1 MRGQCDVAHGRTVP
15 TPGPP
20 PRILIMSA
28 IRSSV
33 RQRIDSGG
41 TSFSFEFFPPKTE
54 EGSRHLWDAIR
65 RLEPL
70 HPDLVSVTYGAGGST
85 RDRTV
90 AITQQIAHETTLTP
104 MGHLTCVGSTVAELR
119 SVIAA
124 YADAGVHHVLALR
137 GDPSGGPQAPWVST
151 PGGLE
156 HADELVELLSQL
168 GDFSIGVA
176 AFPDVHPSSPS
187 LEFDVAVLKAK
198 QDRGADFAMTQ
209 FFFSAGS
216 YFRLVEAAQSAGVE
230 MPIIPGI
237 MPVTNV
243 RQIQRFAQL
252 SGTPLPAD
260 MIERFERVADDA
272 DAVVELGV
280 ESAAELCSELLDG
293 GAPGL
298 HFYTLNRS
306 FSTLRVYRDLGLTV

>member
-1 MRGQCDVAHGRTVP
+1 MP
-15 TPGPP
+15 
-20 PRILIMSA
+20 A

-33 RQRIDSGG
+33 RERIDAGG

-54 EGSRHLWDAIR
+54 AGTALLWDAIR

-119 SVIAA
+119 AVIAS
-124 YADAGVHHVLALR
+124 YAAAGVHHVLALR
-137 GDPSGGPQAPWVST
+137 GDPPGGPEAHWVST

-156 HADELVELLSQL
+156 HADELVGLISRL

-187 LEFDVAVLKAK
+187 LAADVAVLKSK

-209 FFFSAGS
+209 FFFDPDS
-216 YFRLVEAAQSAGVE
+216 YFRLVDAAQATGVT

-243 RQIQRFAQL
+243 RQLQRFAQL
-252 SGTPLPAD
+252 SGTPLPAP
-260 MIERFERVADDA
+260 MIEQFERVADDPQ
-272 DAVVELGV
+272 AVVDLGV
-280 ESAAELCSELLDG
+280 EHASHLCSQLLAG

-306 FSTLRVYRDLGLTV
+306 TATLRVYRDLGLTV

>member
-1 MRGQCDVAHGRTVP
+1 MPAT
-15 TPGPP
+15 
-20 PRILIMSA
+20 
-28 IRSSV
+28 RSSV
-33 RQRIDSGG
+33 RERIDAGG
-41 TSFSFEFFPPKTE
+41 RSFSFEFFPPKTP
-54 EGSRHLWDAIR
+54 EGTGHLWDAIR

-70 HPDLVSVTYGAGGST
+70 HPTLVSVTYGAGGTT

-90 AITQQIAHETTLTP
+90 EITAQIAHQTTLTP

-119 SVIAA
+119 AVVAA

-137 GDPSGGPQAPWVST
+137 GDPVGGPQAPWTST

-156 HADELVELLSQL
+156 HADELVEFISRL
-168 GDFSIGVA
+168 GTFSIGVA
-176 AFPDVHPSSPS
+176 AFPDKHPGSAS
-187 LEFDVAVLKAK
+187 LDFDVQVLKAK

-209 FFFSAGS
+209 FFFE
-216 YFRLVEAAQSAGVE
+216 VETYLRFVEHAHRAGVT

-243 RQIQRFAQL
+243 AQLQRFAQL
-252 SGTPLPAD
+252 SGTPLPGP
-260 MIERFERVADDA
+260 MIEQFDRIADDPR
-272 DAVVELGV
+272 AVVEHGV
-280 ESAAELCSELLDG
+280 EIASTMSAALLEA

>member
-1 MRGQCDVAHGRTVP
+1 MP
-15 TPGPP
+15 
-20 PRILIMSA
+20 A

-33 RQRIDSGG
+33 RERIDAGG
-41 TSFSFEFFPPKTE
+41 RSFSFEFFPPKTAQ
-54 EGSRHLWDAIR
+54 GSGHLWDAIR

-70 HPDLVSVTYGAGGST
+70 DPSLVSVTYGAGGTT
-85 RDRTV
+85 RDSTV

-104 MGHLTCVGSTVAELR
+104 MGHLTCVGSTVTELR
-119 SVIAA
+119 GVIAA

-137 GDPSGGPQAPWVST
+137 GDPAGGPQAPWTST

-156 HADELVELLSQL
+156 HADELIELISRL
-168 GDFSIGVA
+168 GEFSIGVA
-176 AFPDVHPSSPS
+176 AFPDRHPSSDS
-187 LEFDVAVLKAK
+187 LDFDVKVLKGK

-209 FFFSAGS
+209 FFFEVDS
-216 YFRLVEAAQSAGVE
+216 YLRLVDRATAAGVT

-243 RQIQRFAQL
+243 AQLQRFAQL
-252 SGTPLPAD
+252 SGTPLPAP
-260 MIERFERVADDA
+260 MIERFERIAADPK
-272 DAVVELGV
+272 AVIEHGV
-280 ESAAELCSELLDG
+280 EIASTMCARLLDA

-306 FSTLRVYRDLGLTV
+306 FSTLRVYRDLGLTA

>member
-1 MRGQCDVAHGRTVP
+1 MPAT
-15 TPGPP
+15 
-20 PRILIMSA
+20 
-28 IRSSV
+28 RSSV
-33 RQRIDSGG
+33 RERIDAGG
-41 TSFSFEFFPPKTE
+41 ASFSFEFFPPKTP
-54 EGSRHLWDAIR
+54 EGSQHLWDAIR

-70 HPDLVSVTYGAGGST
+70 RPALVSVTYGAGGST

-119 SVIAA
+119 AVIAA

-137 GDPSGGPQAPWVST
+137 GDPPGGPQAEWSST

-156 HADELVELLSQL
+156 HADELVALISQL
-168 GDFSIGVA
+168 GDFSVGVA
-176 AFPDVHPSSPS
+176 AFPDGHPGSPS
-187 LEFDVAVLKAK
+187 PDFDVQVLKAK

-209 FFFSAGS
+209 FFFSAAS
-216 YFRLVEAAQSAGVE
+216 YFRLVDRAQAAGVT

-252 SGTPLPAD
+252 SGTPLPAE
-260 MIERFERVADDA
+260 MIEQFGRIADDPG
-272 DAVVELGV
+272 AVVELGV
-280 ESAAELCSELLDG
+280 EQASAMCSQLLAG

>member
-1 MRGQCDVAHGRTVP
+1 
-15 TPGPP
+15 
-20 PRILIMSA
+20 MSA

-33 RQRIDSGG
+33 RTRIDSGG
-41 TSFSFEFFPPKTE
+41 TSFSFEFFPPKTP
-54 EGSRHLWDAIR
+54 EGTRHLWDAIR

-119 SVIAA
+119 GVVAA
-124 YADAGVHHVLALR
+124 YAAAGVHHVLALR
-137 GDPSGGPQAPWVST
+137 GDPVGGPQAPWVST

-156 HADELVELLSQL
+156 HADELVSLIAAL

-187 LEFDVAVLKAK
+187 LEFDVAVLRSK
-198 QDRGADFAMTQ
+198 QDSGADFAMTQ
-209 FFFSAGS
+209 FFFDPAA
-216 YFRLVEAAQSAGVE
+216 YFRLVDAAQAAGVT

-243 RQIQRFAQL
+243 RQLARFADLQ
-252 SGTPLPAD
+252 GTPLPAD
-260 MIERFERVADDA
+260 MIERFERVADDEH
-272 DAVVELGV
+272 AVVELGV
-280 ESAAELCSELLDG
+280 EQASQMCSRLLEG

-298 HFYTLNRS
+298 HFFTLNRS
-306 FSTLRVYRDLGLTV
+306 FSTLRVSRDLGLTV